1 MGDIVNLR
9 QARKQKARDEKLRD
23 AEQNRALHGR
33 SKAEKQRD
41 RLIADKTES
50 FVEGHRREPGD
61 KDRQGIGDSQGIGP
75 KSARRFSDEPDA

>member
-9 QARKQKARDEKLRD
+9 QARKQKARDEKLSV

-41 RLIADKTES
+41 RLIADKAEK
-50 FVEGHRREPGD
+50 FVAGHRREPAGD
-61 KDRQGIGDSQGIGP
+61 KDCRGIGP
-75 KSARRFSDEPDA
+75 KSSQRLSDEPDA